1 MTHPHVVHPFCVSIT
16 GADDAVRV
24 DDLVA
29 LSHAYPFV
37 EWALLYLPEKAG
49 KPRNPT
55 SDWRWEFAAAR
66 KAHGLRTALH
76 LCCNETFWTLLM
88 HREGM
93 GFIHELQQYDRV
105 QVNINARENVF
116 TAREVV
122 TVYETLWA
130 YQKSLILQRHN
141 GSAKAIDWFLA
152 SLPKSWLA
160 MPERV
165 SVLLDASR
173 GMGLVPESWAAPATV
188 DGTPLDTGYAG
199 GISPENIEAVLDAT
213 EAAVREHGK
222 PGARYWLD
230 MESGV
235 RTANQFD
242 LAKVERV
249 LEAVARRS
257 PTLIAA

>member
-1 MTHPHVVHPFCVSIT
+1 MTSTIHPFCVSIT

-24 DDLVA
+24 EDLVA
-29 LSHAYPFV
+29 LSRAYPFV

-66 KAHGLRTALH
+66 KAHSLRTALH

-93 GFIHELQQYDRV
+93 GFIHELQQYDRL
-105 QVNINARENVF
+105 QVNINARANVF
-116 TAREVV
+116 TAREIV

-141 GSAKAIDWFLA
+141 RSANAIDRFLA

-173 GMGLVPESWAAPATV
+173 GLGLVPENWEAPATV
-188 DGTPLDTGYAG
+188 DGIPLDTGYAG

-213 EAAVREHGK
+213 EAAVREHGL

-235 RTANQFD
+235 RTENQFD

-249 LEAVARRS
+249 LEAVARRG
-257 PTLIAA
+257 PTLVAA